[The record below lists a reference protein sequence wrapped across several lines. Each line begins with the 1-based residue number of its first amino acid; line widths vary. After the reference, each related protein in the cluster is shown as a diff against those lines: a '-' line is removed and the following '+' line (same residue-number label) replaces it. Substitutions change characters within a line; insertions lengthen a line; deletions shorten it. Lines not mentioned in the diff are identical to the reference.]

1 MDIRESIDRILDSE
15 DLEET
20 IVVNDN
26 LVSLFWAPDSSK
38 IAYATLADPSGGM
51 RWTLL
56 DIASGERVPLVDFRP
71 STDQLTMF
79 QFFDQY
85 AYSHQLWSPDSRYLL
100 FAGTLNEAAVTAG
113 SGGQSN
119 EGSHV
124 FIVDTSPMRSVQPL
138 TEGVLGF
145 WSPI

>member
-1 MDIRESIDRILDSE
+1 MFVYRQFRILDSE

-20 IVVNDN
+20 VVVNDN
-26 LVSLFWAPDSSK
+26 LVSLFWAPNSSK

-56 DIASGERVPLVDFRP
+56 DIASGESVPLVDFRP

-85 AYSHQLWSPDSRYLL
+85 AYSHQLWSPDSRYML
-100 FAGTLNEAAVTAG
+100 FAGWLDEAAVAAG
-113 SGGQSN
+113 LNGQSD

-124 FIVDTSPMRSVQPL
+124 FIVDTGPMRSVQPL

-145 WSPI
+145 WSPL